1 MTMYSFTPR
10 ASTSFVSQFVSAPSR
25 SQVQTQTISVLPLRV
40 VECTGGEFSAAHAV
54 TNVVSKYDNV
64 YCARR
69 NHSTVVFAIESHIG
83 MITEINI
90 VAPSPNRYSCP
101 VQHVAIFPAMTRNN
115 LVERTDEYL
124 KSSTISHLFTHKH
137 DSGKGRPS
145 DDIGQDWR
153 LFREELDQEPRED
166 EDEDTCI
173 VQYDL
178 CHALYKDDVSNY
190 GLVLDMG
197 DHQTRLHSVTGPANK
212 NPQGSND
219 ESSPFALGIGTKS
232 SHAIKT
238 RVSDSKWKSHGPL
251 EPIALAS
258 VPRSDEYRHMR
269 IRLSKPVV
277 CKYVAVKFSHPS
289 ERDYLN
295 VDVES
300 FAIRGVVN
308 QSSAITFA

>member
-1 MTMYSFTPR
+1 MARYSFTPR

-25 SQVQTQTISVLPLRV
+25 NQVQTQTISVLPLRV

-69 NHSTVVFAIESHIG
+69 NHSTVVFAIDSQIG

-90 VAPSPNRYSCP
+90 VAPPPNRYSCP
-101 VQHVAIFPAMTRNN
+101 VQHIAIFPAMTQND

-124 KSSTISHLFTHKH
+124 KASTISHLFTHKH
-137 DSGKGRPS
+137 APVKGRPS
-145 DDIGQDWR
+145 DDIQQDWE
-153 LFREELDQEPRED
+153 LFQGELDQEPRED
-166 EDEDTCI
+166 EDTC
-173 VQYDL
+173 VAQYHL
-178 CHALYKDDVSNY
+178 CHALYKDDLSNY
-190 GLVLDMG
+190 GQVLDMG
-197 DHQTRLHSVTGPANK
+197 DHQTRLHSVTGPASK
-212 NPQGSND
+212 HLQGPND
-219 ESSPFALGIGTKS
+219 ESGTYALGISTKS

-258 VPRSDEYRHMR
+258 IPRSDEYRHMR

-295 VDVES
+295 VDVEN

-308 QSSAITFA
+308 QSSPITFA